1 MSHYCIVI
9 KTVDLVTLGFLV
21 PPVLPSKPSSPLQWA
36 SSSNSRV
43 QVFWSCHPYWD
54 NHESDNYDKYEWY
67 WPMNVMVTCG
77 CDNYTILTCN
87 SQWFCKGHLH
97 AETKLC
103 NLGIRLD
110 TYFAAWIK
118 KWLQVLQNCLPLL
131 VPMFVLPWQIH
142 QSPLAADVSFHSLS
156 KLDRSF
162 IVLWKWEK
170 KSKDLPPSRLLAPLQ
185 VAKMLL

>member
-1 MSHYCIVI
+1 MHVYGSVLIPQTQPANMLKKNWLVHNTNLSHIRMSHYCIVI

-21 PPVLPSKPSSPLQWA
+21 PSVLPSKPSSPLQWA
-36 SSSNSRV
+36 SSSNSHV
-43 QVFWSCHPYWD
+43 QVFWSCHPYWV

-118 KWLQVLQNCLPLL
+118 KWLCKCCR
-131 VPMFVLPWQIH
+131 IASH
-142 QSPLAADVSFHSLS
+142 Y
-156 KLDRSF
+156 
-162 IVLWKWEK
+162 
-170 KSKDLPPSRLLAPLQ
+170 
-185 VAKMLL
+185 